1 MIKIEAKLSGAKNKQ
16 EATFNSPNYP
26 PCLWIKSGGAEGEK
40 NHFNLKIT
48 FGRIKCK
55 KILMFI

>member
-26 PCLWIKSGGAEGEK
+26 PCLGIKIVDISARIILTNNLGG
-40 NHFNLKIT
+40 
-48 FGRIKCK
+48 
-55 KILMFI
+55 